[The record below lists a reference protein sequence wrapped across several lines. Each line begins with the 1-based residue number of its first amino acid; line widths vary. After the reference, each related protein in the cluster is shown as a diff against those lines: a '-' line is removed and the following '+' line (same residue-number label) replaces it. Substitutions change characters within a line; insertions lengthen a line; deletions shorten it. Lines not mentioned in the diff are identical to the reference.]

1 MIKNVEFKTPNND
14 VLQGTNL
21 ARLYDDMSEKI
32 VKESEDFEG
41 RDSGWTLDEILRL
54 EVRTNRY
61 SPFRGSSSF
70 IEVPKQIA
78 ETKAIIN
85 VINKKDS
92 QCFMWSILAALY
104 PNTSNPNKTSSYVP
118 HLNKLNFDGISF
130 PTPLN
135 ERKMYLLLRKGVF
148 SYDYFDSFEK
158 CKDSCLPPI
167 SKFYNKLNEEA
178 ISVEDYNHACKV
190 FNEFHL
196 NNLGEYCDLYVKTD
210 VLLLTD
216 LFENFRKICMQ
227 TYKLD
232 PCWYFTTPALSWDA
246 MLLHTKVAIELFT
259 DYDMLLFI
267 EKGVRGGISQC
278 CNRYAIANNRYM
290 SNFNPD
296 DEIKYLMYLDA
307 NNLYGYAMSKYLP
320 LKDFV
325 WSDNDLTEQDI
336 LNLSDESV
344 VGYILEVDL
353 EYPSDLHDK
362 HSDFPLAPENKPP
375 PNSVGENNSTR
386 PLNSKIKANAGEKQ
400 LNSSVGTKQLNSTG
414 ENNSTRQHERNN
426 STGENNSTQQQER
439 TTQLVSRNETT
450 QLNRRKQLNS
460 SVGTKQLNSALPS
473 TACNRLQPPATAY
486 NHLQPPTTTYN
497 RLQPPTTA
505 YNRLQPRATAYN
517 RLQPPATACNRL
529 HRLYSRI
536 GFFYLLTPGPAV
548 VHRVRRMAHF
558 KYDEAQSPQVGG
570 VFQAQETNQCAD
582 VRIFR
587 IHFTSRMR
595 ECTVRSRPTD
605 QGVTSDTGIPISEW
619 SDDFLMEF
627 GEVCV
632 ENVKEILI
640 NYDIIQAGR
649 NRKSIFYSSSGHE
662 LAIGVTEESPRTI
675 AGSRCKGSQSSPVD
689 VMWKFGEYSPYSGVI
704 LVSRRRF
711 KIAISR
717 AVSKNALKKANKIS
731 RD

>member
-1 MIKNVEFKTPNND
+1 MVFDGLEQ
-14 VLQGTNL
+14 VGLGTEHMAL
-21 ARLYDDMSEKI
+21 GVIVHCWDSGLRL
-32 VKESEDFEG
+32 KESEDFEG

-135 ERKMYLLLRKGVF
+135 EFGKFDKNTKKDEFKYMKHYFDSEKIDLLLRKGVF
-148 SYDYFDSFEK
+148 PYDYFDSFEK

-190 FNEFHL
+190 INEFHL

-296 DEIKYLMYLDA
+296 GEIKYLMYLDA
-307 NNLYGYAMSKYLP
+307 NNLYGYAMSIYLP

-336 LNLSDESV
+336 LNLSDESD

-375 PNSVGENNSTR
+375 PNCKEPRLLTTLESKTKYVLHYSNLKLYLKLG
-386 PLNSKIKANAGEKQ
+386 SKIKANAGEKQ

-414 ENNSTRQHERNN
+414 ENNSTRQHEQ
-426 STGENNSTQQQER
+426 TTQQKK
-439 TTQLVSRNETT
+439 TTQLGNMN
-450 QLNRRKQLNS
+450 QQLNS
-460 SVGTKQLNSALPS
+460 AAGTKQLSSSVETKQLNSALPS
-473 TACNRLQPPATAY
+473 TAY
-486 NHLQPPTTTYN
+486 NAYN
-497 RLQPPTTA
+497 RLQPPV
-505 YNRLQPRATAYN
+505 TAYN
-517 RLQPPATACNRL
+517 RLQPPTAACNRL
-529 HRLYSRI
+529 HRLYRRI
-536 GFFYLLTPGPAV
+536 GFFYLLAG
-548 VHRVRRMAHF
+548 
-558 KYDEAQSPQVGG
+558 K
-570 VFQAQETNQCAD
+570 
-582 VRIFR
+582 
-587 IHFTSRMR
+587 
-595 ECTVRSRPTD
+595 
-605 QGVTSDTGIPISEW
+605 
-619 SDDFLMEF
+619 L
-627 GEVCV
+627 
-632 ENVKEILI
+632 KI
-640 NYDIIQAGR
+640 NYHE
-649 NRKSIFYSSSGHE
+649 SS
-662 LAIGVTEESPRTI
+662 
-675 AGSRCKGSQSSPVD
+675 
-689 VMWKFGEYSPYSGVI
+689 
-704 LVSRRRF
+704 
-711 KIAISR
+711 
-717 AVSKNALKKANKIS
+717 
-731 RD
+731 

>member
-1 MIKNVEFKTPNND
+1 MKKNAVLQCADCSTKFVRESDLKRHRDSVHSTEKITCKFCYTSFTRKDNLLKHLNNKRCERKLEKEAGKRKRVDLSVSSRKKKTQLSTSAENSTADPENIFLPPKENESAFQKAYKTFNLPNNDSSLGIKEFLLLRKEETIFIFRNELETYKALKVSKWVHCIYSKATDAGKMIKNVEFKTPNND

-135 ERKMYLLLRKGVF
+135 EVKKFSKMNDIGINIY
-148 SYDYFDSFEK
+148 SFEEDLK
-158 CKDSCLPPI
+158 IFPLLI
-167 SKFYNKLNEEA
+167 SDIVY
-178 ISVEDYNHACKV
+178 
-190 FNEFHL
+190 
-196 NNLGEYCDLYVKTD
+196 
-210 VLLLTD
+210 

-336 LNLSDESV
+336 LNLSDESD

-375 PNSVGENNSTR
+375 PNCKE
-386 PLNSKIKANAGEKQ
+386 
-400 LNSSVGTKQLNSTG
+400 
-414 ENNSTRQHERNN
+414 
-426 STGENNSTQQQER
+426 
-439 TTQLVSRNETT
+439 
-450 QLNRRKQLNS
+450 
-460 SVGTKQLNSALPS
+460 
-473 TACNRLQPPATAY
+473 
-486 NHLQPPTTTYN
+486 
-497 RLQPPTTA
+497 
-505 YNRLQPRATAYN
+505 PR
-517 RLQPPATACNRL
+517 
-529 HRLYSRI
+529 
-536 GFFYLLTPGPAV
+536 LLTTLEPKT
-548 VHRVRRMAHF
+548 
-558 KYDEAQSPQVGG
+558 KYVL
-570 VFQAQETNQCAD
+570 
-582 VRIFR
+582 
-587 IHFTSRMR
+587 H
-595 ECTVRSRPTD
+595 
-605 QGVTSDTGIPISEW
+605 
-619 SDDFLMEF
+619 
-627 GEVCV
+627 
-632 ENVKEILI
+632 
-640 NYDIIQAGR
+640 
-649 NRKSIFYSSSGHE
+649 YSNLKLYLKLG
-662 LAIGVTEESPRTI
+662 
-675 AGSRCKGSQSSPVD
+675 
-689 VMWKFGEYSPYSGVI
+689 
-704 LVSRRRF
+704 LV
-711 KIAISR
+711 
-717 AVSKNALKKANKIS
+717 LKKFIAF
-731 RD
+731 

>member
-1 MIKNVEFKTPNND
+1 MIKNVEFKTPNNE
-14 VLQGTNL
+14 VLQETNL

-135 ERKMYLLLRKGVF
+135 ELSRGHYKDPVVYRGIDAPKIFIEKLEKDAIEIDNIYKKSKPLLPLTESEKQLYDNANNCYVCGQTFHENNIKVRDHNHVTQKFNGPCCNSCNLAMKAPKFLPVFFHNLSGYDAHIFINELGYDEKQINLIPNTEEKYISFSKNISNDFQLRFLDSFKFMSSSLENLIKTLKKDEFKYMKHYFDSEKIDLLLRKGVF
-148 SYDYFDSFEK
+148 PYDYFDSFEK

-336 LNLSDESV
+336 LNLSDESD

-375 PNSVGENNSTR
+375 PNCKE
-386 PLNSKIKANAGEKQ
+386 
-400 LNSSVGTKQLNSTG
+400 
-414 ENNSTRQHERNN
+414 
-426 STGENNSTQQQER
+426 
-439 TTQLVSRNETT
+439 
-450 QLNRRKQLNS
+450 
-460 SVGTKQLNSALPS
+460 
-473 TACNRLQPPATAY
+473 
-486 NHLQPPTTTYN
+486 
-497 RLQPPTTA
+497 
-505 YNRLQPRATAYN
+505 PR
-517 RLQPPATACNRL
+517 
-529 HRLYSRI
+529 
-536 GFFYLLTPGPAV
+536 LLTTLEPKT
-548 VHRVRRMAHF
+548 
-558 KYDEAQSPQVGG
+558 KYVL
-570 VFQAQETNQCAD
+570 
-582 VRIFR
+582 
-587 IHFTSRMR
+587 H
-595 ECTVRSRPTD
+595 
-605 QGVTSDTGIPISEW
+605 
-619 SDDFLMEF
+619 
-627 GEVCV
+627 
-632 ENVKEILI
+632 
-640 NYDIIQAGR
+640 
-649 NRKSIFYSSSGHE
+649 YSNLKLYLKLG
-662 LAIGVTEESPRTI
+662 
-675 AGSRCKGSQSSPVD
+675 
-689 VMWKFGEYSPYSGVI
+689 
-704 LVSRRRF
+704 LV
-711 KIAISR
+711 
-717 AVSKNALKKANKIS
+717 LKKFIAF
-731 RD
+731 